1 MIYVLHIIEMI
12 IYEIYS
18 MWLSQNEAQI
28 GTIVARNECDKYIKN
43 ELMVAT
49 DE

>member
-1 MIYVLHIIEMI
+1 MIYDKNEMI

-28 GTIVARNECDKYIKN
+28 GTIVARNEIDNI
-43 ELMVAT
+43 
-49 DE
+49 